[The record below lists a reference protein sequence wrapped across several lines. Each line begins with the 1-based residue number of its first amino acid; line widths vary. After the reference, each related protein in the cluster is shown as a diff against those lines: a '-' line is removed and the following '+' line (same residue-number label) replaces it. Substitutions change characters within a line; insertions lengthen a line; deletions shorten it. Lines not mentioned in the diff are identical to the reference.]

1 MEGMHLR
8 EREMRDEIVGG
19 EMIRVTDAYGVSVM
33 GSLEVEIG

>member
-19 EMIRVTDAYGVSVM
+19 EMIRVTDGVGVM